1 MILHME
7 TTRAEKII
15 VETIVNASLPK
26 TWDAWTNP
34 VDIVRWN
41 AASDNWHTTRAENDL
56 RPGGAFLSR
65 MEAKDGSFGFDF
77 IGIYDK
83 VILNQLIEYTLA
95 DNRKVSVTFYDVG
108 EFTKIIEI
116 FEAETENPIELQ
128 KMGWQAIL
136 DNFKKHVEAK
146 MMG

>member
-34 VDIVRWN
+34 VVIVRWN